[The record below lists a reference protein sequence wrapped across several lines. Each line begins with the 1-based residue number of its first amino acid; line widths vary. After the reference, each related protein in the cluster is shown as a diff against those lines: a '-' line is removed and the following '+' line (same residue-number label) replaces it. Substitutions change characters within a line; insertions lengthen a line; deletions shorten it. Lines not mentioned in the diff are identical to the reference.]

1 MKTQAIITINHPD
14 NLSAN
19 WVIADVIDPFIADV
33 NTGGNDEWNLALAL
47 SLTETQLRDKALR
60 SALLLVLSDFP
71 EDMSN
76 EWILDGVLNDD
87 ERIIVWEPFSIV
99 NWDKEELVAHIEQTA
114 DTIYNTYFQ

>member
-71 EDMSN
+71 ADMSN

>member
-14 NLSAN
+14 AMDSQ
-19 WVIADVIDPFIADV
+19 WVTADVIRPFIEDV
-33 NTGGNDEWNLALAL
+33 NADSNDEWSFTVSG

-71 EDMSN
+71 EDMDN